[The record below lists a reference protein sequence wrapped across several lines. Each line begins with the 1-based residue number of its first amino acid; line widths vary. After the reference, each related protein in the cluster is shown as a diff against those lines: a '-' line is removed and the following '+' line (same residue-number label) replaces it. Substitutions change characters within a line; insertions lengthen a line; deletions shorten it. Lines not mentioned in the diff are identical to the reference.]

1 MEGEAD
7 NQQSVL
13 NLVAV
18 FEEHCTQ
25 ICPGVFLLLWG
36 HGQKSE
42 NLSGM
47 AGKFA
52 WRDKQTPHGQT
63 TPAGSQP
70 QQLPAS
76 PASQSLS
83 QTAARHQAE
92 QENEE
97 EEQQPGQRGLS
108 FKCLRSFRH
117 KISEDNWR
125 RQQDP
130 GLEPGSKEPEEK
142 KIALELLETE
152 QAYVNRLYLLDQ
164 IFYTELMK
172 EAKNGKTVPEEV
184 VKMIFSN
191 ISSIYQFHA
200 KFFLP
205 ELQKRME
212 DCCRSAVPSHRSCN
226 PRIGDV
232 IQKLAPFLKMYG
244 EYVKNFDKAVE
255 LITVWSEKSPPFQE
269 LIADIQK
276 RKVCANLTLQH
287 HMLEPVQR
295 IPRYELLLKDYVQK
309 LPPKS
314 PDREDA
320 EKALEMIFMVAKHSN
335 AAIAEMER
343 LQNLWAVYQRLGLE
357 DDIVD
362 PSNELIKEGPIQK
375 ISTRNNSTSEKYLFL
390 FNNMLLYCVPKVI
403 QVRELNDTQFP
414 HTFLVSGKQRT
425 LELQARSEEEMN
437 AWIKAFQD
445 AIDRKE
451 KRSETFKT
459 AVHGLE
465 TGTPALKTEE
475 LGRRAPQWVR
485 DNLVTMCM
493 RCKEPFNAIM
503 RRRHHCR
510 ACGYVVCARCSDYK
524 AELQYDGN
532 RLNRVCQECYVFL
545 TGHMV
550 LEDREGKHKGI
561 LEKGAAEV
569 SGRSLLCSS
578 LQLLD
583 KNGKGG
589 TRGWFVIP
597 QDDPLVLYIYAAPQD
612 VRAHT
617 SIPLLGY
624 QVRDLPQG
632 NSRHLF
638 QLAQSRQVYTFVAD
652 TEELKRRW
660 MRAMARSAAGITHP
674 EEGQGSGTFATTRT
688 SRIPLPFSS
697 CSLHWTETMERW
709 SSRGVWLLASPR
721 RKRNPM
727 EKSRC
732 FLFCR
737 MRKARRPFTGIP
749 PPPQPSPRPLL
760 ESLQCAGCS
769 LGGWDG
775 RESLLPLER
784 DSVPL
789 LSPAGH
795 DQTAKAK
802 EKPQHPAC
810 PCRRARTCET
820 PQESSAPRFPQGYWP
835 IAAGQSSGW
844 GAEWGLLF
852 IWVFFFSLFF
862 FFPPARKTF
871 PTHAGSPTRGSP
883 WGCGYLPRVLLPHLP
898 GQALWRS
905 RESPGLPHS
914 WHGSCPSS
922 RASVSP
928 SGGER
933 RFPHRGAGRGLL
945 QVVL

>member
-1 MEGEAD
+1 MQQVRPPAHLVPLHRPRCCCRLGYATGWGMRQGSPRAEQIPSVFSVSPTCSLLRFLFLFEANPETSSPTTVRGLHLVQILLAGQHRGSQKHIKEEGKRRREPQPSAPALQLPYTRDLFLAGAMEGEAN
-7 NQQSVL
+7 NQWSVL
-13 NLVAV
+13 SLMAV
-18 FEEHCTQ
+18 FEEH
-25 ICPGVFLLLWG
+25 W
-36 HGQKSE
+36 
-42 NLSGM
+42 

-52 WRDKQTPHGQT
+52 CRDKQAPHSQT
-63 TPAGSQP
+63 TPATSQP

-76 PASQSLS
+76 PASQSPS
-83 QTAARHQAE
+83 QMAAGHQVE
-92 QENEE
+92 QEK
-97 EEQQPGQRGLS
+97 EEQQGQRGIS

-117 KISEDNWR
+117 KISQDNWR

-152 QAYVNRLYLLDQ
+152 QAYVNRLHLLDQ
-164 IFYTELMK
+164 VFYTELMK
-172 EAKNGKTVPEEV
+172 EAKNGKTIPEEV

-212 DCCRSAVPSHRSCN
+212 DWSCS

-255 LITVWSEKSPPFQE
+255 LITIWSEKSPPFQE
-269 LIADIQK
+269 RIADIQK

-295 IPRYELLLKDYVQK
+295 IPRYELLLKDYVRK
-309 LPPKS
+309 LPPES
-314 PDREDA
+314 PDRDDA
-320 EKALEMIFMVAKHSN
+320 EKALEMIFMVAKYSN

-375 ISTRNNSTSEKYLFL
+375 ISIRNNSTSEKYLFL

-403 QVRELNDTQFP
+403 QVGAEFQVHLRIDVDGMKVRELNDTHFP

-425 LELQARSEEEMN
+425 LELQARSGEEMN

-445 AIDRKE
+445 AIDRKV

-465 TGTPALKTEE
+465 MDAPALKTEE
-475 LGRRAPQWVR
+475 LGHRAPQWVR

-493 RCKEPFNAIM
+493 RCKEPFNAIT

-545 TGHMV
+545 TGRVV

-624 QVRDLPQG
+624 EVRDLPQED
-632 NSRHLF
+632 SRHRF
-638 QLAQSRQVYTFVAD
+638 QLAQSRQVYTFMAD
-652 TEELKRRW
+652 TKELKQRW
-660 MRAMARSAAGITHP
+660 MRAMARSAMGITHP
-674 EEGQGSGTFATTRT
+674 EGEEDVD
-688 SRIPLPFSS
+688 S
-697 CSLHWTETMERW
+697 CDE
-709 SSRGVWLLASPR
+709 
-721 RKRNPM
+721 
-727 EKSRC
+727 
-732 FLFCR
+732 
-737 MRKARRPFTGIP
+737 
-749 PPPQPSPRPLL
+749 
-760 ESLQCAGCS
+760 
-769 LGGWDG
+769 
-775 RESLLPLER
+775 
-784 DSVPL
+784 
-789 LSPAGH
+789 
-795 DQTAKAK
+795 
-802 EKPQHPAC
+802 
-810 PCRRARTCET
+810 
-820 PQESSAPRFPQGYWP
+820 
-835 IAAGQSSGW
+835 
-844 GAEWGLLF
+844 AE
-852 IWVFFFSLFF
+852 
-862 FFPPARKTF
+862 
-871 PTHAGSPTRGSP
+871 
-883 WGCGYLPRVLLPHLP
+883 
-898 GQALWRS
+898 
-905 RESPGLPHS
+905 
-914 WHGSCPSS
+914 
-922 RASVSP
+922 
-928 SGGER
+928 
-933 RFPHRGAGRGLL
+933 
-945 QVVL
+945 

>member
-1 MEGEAD
+1 MEGEAEK
-7 NQQSVL
+7 QQRVL

-18 FEEHCTQ
+18 FEEH
-25 ICPGVFLLLWG
+25 W
-36 HGQKSE
+36 
-42 NLSGM
+42 
-47 AGKFA
+47 A
-52 WRDKQTPHGQT
+52 WRDKQAPHIQP
-63 TPAGSQP
+63 TPASSQS
-70 QQLPAS
+70 QQLPAP

-83 QTAARHQAE
+83 RMDAQHQAE
-92 QENEE
+92 QGNN
-97 EEQQPGQRGLS
+97 EQQQQQQQQRQRGLS
-108 FKCLRSFRH
+108 FKCLSSLRH
-117 KISEDNWR
+117 KIREDSWR

-130 GLEPGSKEPEEK
+130 GLRAGSKEPEEK

-152 QAYVNRLYLLDQ
+152 QAYVNRLHLLDQ

-172 EAKNGKTVPEEV
+172 EAKIGKTVPEEV

-191 ISSIYQFHA
+191 ISSIYQFHS

-212 DCCRSAVPSHRSCN
+212 DWSCN
-226 PRIGDV
+226 PWIGDV

-276 RKVCANLTLQH
+276 RKICANLTLQH

-295 IPRYELLLKDYVQK
+295 IPRYELLLKDYVRK
-309 LPPKS
+309 LPPES
-314 PDREDA
+314 PDQDDA
-320 EKALEMIFMVAKHSN
+320 EKALQMIFMVAKHSN

-343 LQNLWAVYQRLGLE
+343 LQNLWVVYQRLGLE

-390 FNNMLLYCVPKVI
+390 
-403 QVRELNDTQFP
+403 VRELKDVQLPN
-414 HTFLVSGKQRT
+414 TFLVSGKQRT

-465 TGTPALKTEE
+465 MGTPALKTEE

-493 RCKEPFNAIM
+493 RCREPFNAIV

-510 ACGYVVCARCSDYK
+510 ACGYVVCARCSDYR

-532 RLNRVCQECYVFL
+532 RLNRVCQECYVL
-545 TGHMV
+545 LMGHVV

-561 LEKGAAEV
+561 LEKEAAEV

-578 LQLLD
+578 LQMLD

-589 TRGWFVIP
+589 IRGWFVIP

-617 SIPLLGY
+617 AIPLLGY
-624 QVRDLPQG
+624 RVRDLPQE

-638 QLAQSRQVYTFVAD
+638 QLVQSGQVHTFLAD
-652 TEELKRRW
+652 TEELKRCW
-660 MRAMARSAAGITHP
+660 MRVMARCAAGIMHL
-674 EEGQGSGTFATTRT
+674 EEEEEDAE
-688 SRIPLPFSS
+688 S
-697 CSLHWTETMERW
+697 CNE
-709 SSRGVWLLASPR
+709 
-721 RKRNPM
+721 
-727 EKSRC
+727 
-732 FLFCR
+732 
-737 MRKARRPFTGIP
+737 
-749 PPPQPSPRPLL
+749 
-760 ESLQCAGCS
+760 
-769 LGGWDG
+769 
-775 RESLLPLER
+775 
-784 DSVPL
+784 
-789 LSPAGH
+789 
-795 DQTAKAK
+795 
-802 EKPQHPAC
+802 
-810 PCRRARTCET
+810 
-820 PQESSAPRFPQGYWP
+820 
-835 IAAGQSSGW
+835 
-844 GAEWGLLF
+844 AE
-852 IWVFFFSLFF
+852 
-862 FFPPARKTF
+862 
-871 PTHAGSPTRGSP
+871 
-883 WGCGYLPRVLLPHLP
+883 
-898 GQALWRS
+898 
-905 RESPGLPHS
+905 
-914 WHGSCPSS
+914 
-922 RASVSP
+922 
-928 SGGER
+928 
-933 RFPHRGAGRGLL
+933 
-945 QVVL
+945 

>member
-1 MEGEAD
+1 MHRWAQPAPSQGVPGAVLPCAD
-7 NQQSVL
+7 CRPLSAGLHSIPRCNCRPW
-13 NLVAV
+13 A
-18 FEEHCTQ
+18 
-25 ICPGVFLLLWG
+25 LLPM
-36 HGQKSE
+36 Q
-42 NLSGM
+42 
-47 AGKFA
+47 
-52 WRDKQTPHGQT
+52 
-63 TPAGSQP
+63 
-70 QQLPAS
+70 
-76 PASQSLS
+76 
-83 QTAARHQAE
+83 
-92 QENEE
+92 
-97 EEQQPGQRGLS
+97 
-108 FKCLRSFRH
+108 
-117 KISEDNWR
+117 
-125 RQQDP
+125 
-130 GLEPGSKEPEEK
+130 EPEEK

-152 QAYVNRLYLLDQ
+152 QAYVNRLHLLDQ
-164 IFYTELMK
+164 VFYTELMK

-212 DCCRSAVPSHRSCN
+212 DWSCN

-295 IPRYELLLKDYVQK
+295 IPRYELLLKDYVRK
-309 LPPKS
+309 LPPES
-314 PDREDA
+314 PDQDNA

-343 LQNLWAVYQRLGLE
+343 LQKLWVVYQRLGLE

-375 ISTRNNSTSEKYLFL
+375 ISTRNKSTSEKYLFL

-403 QVRELNDTQFP
+403 QVGAEFQVHLRIDVDSMKVRQELNDTQFP

-425 LELQARSEEEMN
+425 LELQARSELASPSN
-437 AWIKAFQD
+437 TVSHPQ
-445 AIDRKE
+445 
-451 KRSETFKT
+451 
-459 AVHGLE
+459 
-465 TGTPALKTEE
+465 TEE

-493 RCKEPFNAIM
+493 RCKEPFNAIV

-510 ACGYVVCARCSDYK
+510 ACGYVVCARCSDYR
-524 AELQYDGN
+524 AELQYDRN

-545 TGHMV
+545 TGHVV

-569 SGRSLLCSS
+569 SGKSLLCSS

-624 QVRDLPQG
+624 QVKDLPQG
-632 NSRHLF
+632 DSRHLF
-638 QLAQSRQVYTFVAD
+638 QLAQSRQLYTFVAD

-660 MRAMARSAAGITHP
+660 MRVMARSAAGITRP
-674 EEGQGSGTFATTRT
+674 EEGEDAD
-688 SRIPLPFSS
+688 S
-697 CSLHWTETMERW
+697 CEE
-709 SSRGVWLLASPR
+709 A
-721 RKRNPM
+721 
-727 EKSRC
+727 
-732 FLFCR
+732 
-737 MRKARRPFTGIP
+737 
-749 PPPQPSPRPLL
+749 
-760 ESLQCAGCS
+760 
-769 LGGWDG
+769 D
-775 RESLLPLER
+775 
-784 DSVPL
+784 
-789 LSPAGH
+789 
-795 DQTAKAK
+795 
-802 EKPQHPAC
+802 
-810 PCRRARTCET
+810 
-820 PQESSAPRFPQGYWP
+820 
-835 IAAGQSSGW
+835 
-844 GAEWGLLF
+844 
-852 IWVFFFSLFF
+852 
-862 FFPPARKTF
+862 
-871 PTHAGSPTRGSP
+871 
-883 WGCGYLPRVLLPHLP
+883 
-898 GQALWRS
+898 
-905 RESPGLPHS
+905 
-914 WHGSCPSS
+914 
-922 RASVSP
+922 
-928 SGGER
+928 
-933 RFPHRGAGRGLL
+933 
-945 QVVL
+945 